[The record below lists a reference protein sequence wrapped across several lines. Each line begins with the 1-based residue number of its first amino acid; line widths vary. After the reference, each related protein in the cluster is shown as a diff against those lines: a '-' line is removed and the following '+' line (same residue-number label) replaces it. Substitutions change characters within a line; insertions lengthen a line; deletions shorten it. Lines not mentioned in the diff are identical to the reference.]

1 MEFNA
6 YADMQSLN
14 IDADD
19 DGAYLEDP
27 PKNRDTFASYYDSD
41 EYS

>member
-6 YADMQSLN
+6 YVDMQSLN
-14 IDADD
+14 IDDK
-19 DGAYLEDP
+19 GAHPDP
-27 PKNRDTFASYYDSD
+27 PKNRETFASYYDSD